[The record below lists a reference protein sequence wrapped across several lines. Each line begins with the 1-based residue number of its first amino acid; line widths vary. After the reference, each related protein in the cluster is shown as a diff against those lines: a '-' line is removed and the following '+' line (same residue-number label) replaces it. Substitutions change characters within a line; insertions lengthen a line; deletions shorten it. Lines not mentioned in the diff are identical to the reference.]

1 MNKKVF
7 ILDSYALLA
16 YFQAEQGGLVV
27 RDILKK
33 ARSGETSALLSVI
46 NLGEIY
52 YTISRKL
59 GRETARAVIE
69 DISALPVDLI
79 DAGKDRALAAAE
91 VKAENPLS
99 YADAYAVAAALEF
112 DATVVTGDP
121 EFKTVESH
129 ASVLWV

>member
-1 MNKKVF
+1 VNKKVF